1 MARRAAS
8 SQIAHG
14 TIAALRGSNASVSK
28 SRSSQATTR
37 IGPHDAPSVTEH
49 ADLLSSI
56 GLSISGAAGLAFAA
70 HRPKHA
76 PLLAYLLAGVL
87 IGPQIGLGLVKDQAS
102 IHTVSEIGLILLLF
116 IIGLELDFNE
126 VLAPGRPV
134 LIPRLLKVPLSG
146 APRLACVVRFGLSI
160 LAGDL

>member
-56 GLSISGAAGLAFAA
+56 GLSISVAAGLAFAA
-70 HRPKHA
+70 HRLKQPL
-76 PLLAYLLAGVL
+76 LLAYLLAGVL

-102 IHTVSEIGLILLLF
+102 IETVSQIGLILLLF
-116 IIGLELDFNE
+116 IIGLELDLNKL
-126 VLAPGRPV
+126 LAAGRPV
-134 LIPRLLKVPLSG
+134 LITGLLQLALCVAL
-146 APRLACVVRFGLSI
+146 RLAFFAPV
-160 LAGDL
+160 